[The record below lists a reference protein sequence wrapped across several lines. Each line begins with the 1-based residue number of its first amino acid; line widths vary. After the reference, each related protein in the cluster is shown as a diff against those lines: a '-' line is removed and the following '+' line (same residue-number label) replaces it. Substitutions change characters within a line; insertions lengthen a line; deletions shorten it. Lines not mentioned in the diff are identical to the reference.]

1 MSDLENNIMDKKFSF
16 SVKDIKW
23 IISTLV
29 VVIGWVITIV
39 FWVQDKNKQKARIE
53 VLETKNG
60 NLEVQVATLN
70 GQISGVNQATKIFM
84 ENPPSET
91 KFRVELLEKRVEK
104 IEQLNNI
111 NKFTEISVNKPIRR
125 DR

>member
-39 FWVQDKNKQKARIE
+39 FWVQDKNRQKARIE

>member
-23 IISTLV
+23 VISTLV
-29 VVIGWVITIV
+29 VVIGWIITIV

-53 VLETKNG
+53 VLESKNG
-60 NLEVQVATLN
+60 TLEIQVAKLE
-70 GQISGVNQATKIFM
+70 GQISGVNLATENFM
-84 ENPPSET
+84 KNPPSET
-91 KFRVELLEKRVEK
+91 KFRVELLEKRVDK

-111 NKFTEISVNKPIRR
+111 SKFTEISTNKPIRR